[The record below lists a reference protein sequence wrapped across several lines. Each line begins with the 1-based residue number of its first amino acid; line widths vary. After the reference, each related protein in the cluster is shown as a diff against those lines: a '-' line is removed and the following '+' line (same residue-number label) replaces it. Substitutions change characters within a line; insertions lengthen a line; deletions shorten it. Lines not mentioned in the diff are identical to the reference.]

1 MDDVLLASRNKKK
14 YQEATH
20 KLLNILEA
28 NNLFLKPE
36 KCMWEQPHINYL
48 GLILEEGITH
58 MDLAKV
64 AGIANWPTPTTV
76 KQIRSFLGFC
86 NLY

>member
-14 YQEATH
+14 HQEATH
-20 KLLNILEA
+20 ELLNILEA

-36 KCMWEQPHINYL
+36 KCMWEQPHVNYL
-48 GLILEEGITH
+48 GLILEEGITR

-64 AGIANWPTPTTV
+64 AKIANWPTLTMV
-76 KQIRSFLGFC
+76 KQI
-86 NLY
+86 